1 MAANNLAAAR
11 DDQRVRG
18 QRVSER
24 ASDPRSASASWSP
37 LPPILQRS
45 TRPLGL
51 SCRIGRSANTSS
63 AKEVRKEGGD
73 CGDEG
78 DGDSVVAT
86 CCRYGTPASC
96 RCTARRACLPQKS
109 KIPFRL
115 LCCLPSLNVRARSS
129 MVARSTN
136 QYLPRPRC
144 SSRKTGS
151 ANHHEI
157 KSTLLESPNL
167 RISWKCDWA
176 HQITHWSHQD
186 IFWVV

>member
-1 MAANNLAAAR
+1 MIWKDERRERRLPLPEHHGVVAANNLAAAR

-24 ASDPRSASASWSP
+24 AGDPRSASASWSP

-78 DGDSVVAT
+78 NGDSVVAT

-96 RCTARRACLPQKS
+96 RCTARRA
-109 KIPFRL
+109 
-115 LCCLPSLNVRARSS
+115 CLPSLNVRARSS

-151 ANHHEI
+151 TNHHEI
-157 KSTLLESPNL
+157 KNPH
-167 RISWKCDWA
+167 C
-176 HQITHWSHQD
+176 
-186 IFWVV
+186 